1 MKKRARIR
9 DMVLGALI
17 ATLLFGLAAT
27 ALAALTPMDIQVFTG
42 VKVYVDDQLVDPRN
56 VNGEPVDVLAYNG
69 TTYLPI
75 RAVGNA
81 LGLAVQYDAAT
92 QSAYLGRHAGAA
104 PAFYLDEFDY
114 FSGTAERNFQTAA
127 SEQDNTQRDHSHCI
141 TDDFERTYLL
151 NGQYSR
157 LTGNLYQTYQ
167 DRSDSIRS
175 GCGLWI
181 YGDGKL
187 LYTKEINEETTGF
200 RPETIDLDLTGVLE
214 LRVVFVGRNNY
225 LGGSNVLSL
234 GEMALYT

>member
-1 MKKRARIR
+1 MKKRTRIR

-114 FSGTAERNFQTAA
+114 FSGTAERNFRTAA

-141 TDDFERTYLL
+141 TNSFERTYLL

-157 LTGNLYQTYQ
+157 LTGSLYQTYE
-167 DRSDSIRS
+167 DRSESFDSGS
-175 GCGLWI
+175 GLWI

-187 LYTKEINEETTGF
+187 LYAKEFDEETTGL
-200 RPETIDLDLTGVLE
+200 RPEAIDVDLTGVLE
-214 LRVVFVGRNNY
+214 LTVSFICHWNDT
-225 LGGSNVLSL
+225 LSL